1 MDLNTIMSNIYG
13 ENASQSFDN
22 ISISGGHIERRLA
35 RVKYLD
41 QDAQEPN
48 NTSITNS
55 YSKPNKYYTPNMRM
69 NMTGGADDDFEE
81 LVSIF
86 AIKDKRVNDFIEAF
100 QLHRTVL
107 RQNPYAIIVIPTK
120 DKLKQMSDEVNAALK
135 EKGLTLGT
143 TEAANFMA
151 THDFTYKNYVI
162 DIFVGKDNDGRPY
175 RMDNDFPKKGS
186 NTVLKRTTRA
196 NTVYYFVFKSADDI
210 TVATSDDMKNALKL
224 KLLAKVRNNN
234 YVLYGDLPPN
244 DGRTKSNI
252 MTVTMSG
259 GNKDNQLRKYFL
271 SLVSHYNDLDKA
283 AYHFI
288 GAIAAGSEANPKK
301 LAQYYSGDY
310 IHTAFSIIADNKP
323 FSINKN
329 VSNNKLNKMH
339 SIIINNYTPVKSI
352 IKMDKVNAVLPAI
365 YKNAKLSKTGLQASK
380 TFISNIKKIYNS
392 INAPKYM
399 MLADIATSLCR
410 YNNNAEAVNNAYQL
424 MNEIES
430 LPETDKEKNDFKTNY
445 LNSTVK
451 LSDKAVISPLM
462 DIVYTAI
469 SSSPFIGF
477 VAKEYTPMLMAP
489 INKVNRKALQRKAF
503 EDSYNIF
510 NDKNVSFEILYDET
524 NDTNDTTEKHEP
536 KNKIIDKDEN
546 DSDSDEIESSEN
558 EDDEIEDGK
567 HESKD
572 DDSEDENDGRDNVK
586 TNLQNET
593 QPRTNDIDI
602 KSFF

>member
-41 QDAQEPN
+41 QDIHESNDN
-48 NTSITNS
+48 NATNS
-55 YSKPNKYYTPNMRM
+55 YSKPNKYYTPNIRM

-120 DKLKQMSDEVNAALK
+120 DKLKQMSDEVNATLK

-162 DIFVGKDNDGRPY
+162 DIFVGKDNDGKPY
-175 RMDNDFPKKGS
+175 RMDNEFPKKGS
-186 NTVLKRTTRA
+186 HTVLKRTTRA

-210 TVATSDDMKNALKL
+210 TVATCDDMKNALKL

-234 YVLYGDLPPN
+234 YILYGDLPPN

-252 MTVTMSG
+252 MTVTMTG

-271 SLVSHYNDLDKA
+271 SLVSHYNDIDKA

-288 GAIAAGSEANPKK
+288 GAIAAGSESNAKK

-310 IHTAFSIIADNKP
+310 IHTAFSIVADNKP

-380 TFISNIKKIYNS
+380 TFISNIRKIYNS

-424 MNEIES
+424 MDEIES

-477 VAKEYTPMLMAP
+477 VAKEYTPMLMSP
-489 INKVNRKALQRKAF
+489 INKINRKAQQRKAF

-524 NDTNDTTEKHEP
+524 NDTNDTTETHEP
-536 KNKIIDKDEN
+536 KKKITSKDDESESDDDGDESESDDGEHEDESENKDG
-546 DSDSDEIESSEN
+546 EN
-558 EDDEIEDGK
+558 EDDEHD
-567 HESKD
+567 
-572 DDSEDENDGRDNVK
+572 VK
-586 TNLQNET
+586 TNLQVET

>member
-41 QDAQEPN
+41 QDVQESN
-48 NTSITNS
+48 NNVTNNS
-55 YSKPNKYYTPNMRM
+55 YKSPNQYHTLNIHM
-69 NMTGGADDDFEE
+69 NMTGGAEGDFEE

-186 NTVLKRTTRA
+186 NAVLKRTTRA

-271 SLVSHYNDLDKA
+271 SLVSHYNDVDKA

-288 GAIAAGSEANPKK
+288 GAIAAGGESNAKK

-339 SIIINNYTPVKSI
+339 SMIINNYTPVKSI
-352 IKMDKVNAVLPAI
+352 IKMDKVNVVLPAI
-365 YKNAKLSKTGLQASK
+365 YKNAKSSKTGLQASK

-399 MLADIATSLCR
+399 MFADIATSLCR

-424 MNEIES
+424 MDEIENLS
-430 LPETDKEKNDFKTNY
+430 ETNTEKNDFKTNY

-489 INKVNRKALQRKAF
+489 INKVNRKAHQRKAF

-524 NDTNDTTEKHEP
+524 NDTNDTTEKNEP
-536 KNKIIDKDEN
+536 KNKITGKDDESESDDDDEN
-546 DSDSDEIESSEN
+546 EDSEN
-558 EDDEIEDGK
+558 EDGEIED
-567 HESKD
+567 
-572 DDSEDENDGRDNVK
+572 DSEIKDGERDDVK
-586 TNLQNET
+586 TNIQIEN
-593 QPRTNDIDI
+593 QSHTNDIDI

>member
-41 QDAQEPN
+41 QDAHEPN
-48 NTSITNS
+48 NTSTKNS
-55 YSKPNKYYTPNMRM
+55 YNKPNQHHTLNIRM

-186 NTVLKRTTRA
+186 NAVLKRTTRA

-234 YVLYGDLPPN
+234 YILYGDLPPN

-252 MTVTMSG
+252 MTVTMTG
-259 GNKDNQLRKYFL
+259 GSKENQSRKYFL
-271 SLVSHYNDLDKA
+271 SLVSHYNDVDKA

-288 GAIAAGSEANPKK
+288 GAIAAGGESNAKK

-339 SIIINNYTPVKSI
+339 SMIINNYTPVKSI
-352 IKMDKVNAVLPAI
+352 IKMDKVNVVLPAI
-365 YKNAKLSKTGLQASK
+365 YKNAKSSKTGLQASK

-399 MLADIATSLCR
+399 MLADISTSLCR
-410 YNNNAEAVNNAYQL
+410 YNNTAEAVNNAYQL
-424 MNEIES
+424 MDEIES
-430 LPETDKEKNDFKTNY
+430 LSETDKEKNDFKTNY

-489 INKVNRKALQRKAF
+489 INKVNRKVQQRKAF

-524 NDTNDTTEKHEP
+524 NETDDTTETHEP
-536 KNKIIDKDEN
+536 KNKITSKVDDESDD
-546 DSDSDEIESSEN
+546 DSENEESEN
-558 EDDEIEDGK
+558 EDVENE
-567 HESKD
+567 
-572 DDSEDENDGRDNVK
+572 DDSEKKDGERDDVK
-586 TNLQNET
+586 TNIQIEN
-593 QPRTNDIDI
+593 QSRTNDIDI